1 MTQPCG
7 DPKCRAY
14 QLTVREFERLGGEA
28 WSHSF
33 RVKLGRQ
40 AGALYFKLY
49 RKRVKPVRASA
60 MASSRNKVGKYPCGV
75 LEQALRELNA
85 GSAQQVIVTAEA
97 SAVASP
103 SAA

>member
-7 DPKCRAY
+7 HTKCRAY
-14 QLTVREFERLGGEA
+14 QLTVSEFQRLGGED
-28 WSHSF
+28 WSLSF
-33 RVKLGRQ
+33 RIKLGRH

-49 RKRVKPVRASA
+49 RKKVKLVRASA
-60 MASSRNKVGKYPCGV
+60 MTSSRNKVGKYPCGI

-85 GSAQQVIVTAEA
+85 GSARHVIVAAEA
-97 SAVASP
+97 LAVASP